1 MRLRISSSHCTLCTG
16 YKCQSDQ
23 VKSGHALPCSEP
35 LVLVHCGFC
44 SHAYTRLYSRVL
56 NLAQGANSCSLRR
69 QMVTHRGKGSDGAGQ
84 AKEDRKERKAPLMG
98 EKLRLF
104 RSQLTPV

>member
-1 MRLRISSSHCTLCTG
+1 
-16 YKCQSDQ
+16 
-23 VKSGHALPCSEP
+23 
-35 LVLVHCGFC
+35 
-44 SHAYTRLYSRVL
+44 
-56 NLAQGANSCSLRR
+56 
-69 QMVTHRGKGSDGAGQ
+69 MVTHRGKGSDGAGQ